1 MGMLN
6 RVIKNPITRKR
17 LMRLKEM
24 KRAYIS
30 LWIITILYITSFGA
44 ELICND
50 APLYV
55 KYNDRSYFP
64 VFKFYPDDTFTGSGR
79 QTRPDYHRIN
89 SSEGFAQNPENYMIF
104 PPIAFGPFASV
115 NPDSI
120 EVADVVL
127 VPSNPIPMIGTVNV
141 RPDLTI
147 ARSASFGPF
156 VGKTDR
162 EAKNL
167 RLTDYF
173 NIPDVI
179 HRAIG
184 IRFRNESAPAVDTAV
199 SGVDGQQIVISLS
212 SYSLRKRASK
222 TVRLTFKEIAVQGSP
237 GDDQA
242 DAIEF
247 DRELNR
253 TMLTDEKGGDNLWSR
268 LAERDQNEILK
279 HVESRFL
286 GPLDDLSLKANG
298 RSYVVHFDKEDIRFP
313 FRPVKGHLM
322 GIDGAGRDVFARI
335 LYGLR
340 TSMSFGLLLVLA
352 SMVVGIITGALQ
364 GYYGGAVD
372 ITGQRLIEIWSALPF
387 LYIMI
392 LMGSVYGRSF
402 PLLLFCYGIFNWIGI
417 SYYMRAEFLRLRQ
430 QPFVEAA
437 KCMGVASHKIIF
449 KHILP
454 NGLVPIVTFF
464 PFSLVGAIGALA
476 ALDYLGFGLPPPTPS
491 WGELLFQ
498 AQQFRWAW
506 WLILYPSLA
515 LFTVMLLGVFV
526 GEGIRNAYDP
536 KQYQRLD

>member
-1 MGMLN
+1 MKLLS
-6 RVIKNPITRKR
+6 RIIKNPITQKR

-30 LWIITILYITSFGA
+30 LWILIILYVVSFGA

-50 APLYV
+50 TPLYIE
-55 KYNDRSYFP
+55 YEGRSYFP
-64 VFKFYPDDTFTGSGR
+64 VLKFYPDNTFTGSGK
-79 QTRPDYHRIN
+79 QTRPDYHQIN
-89 SSEGFAQNPENYMIF
+89 HSADFAQNPENYMIF
-104 PPIAFGPFASV
+104 PPIAFGPYASV
-115 NPDSI
+115 NPDAI
-120 EVADVVL
+120 EVSDLITVRFT
-127 VPSNPIPMIGTVNV
+127 PMPMIGTVNIKN
-141 RPDLTI
+141 DYTI
-147 ARSASFGPF
+147 ARSVAFGPF
-156 VGKTDR
+156 MGKTEKKVR
-162 EAKNL
+162 NL

-173 NIPDVI
+173 DIPEPIQQAVS
-179 HRAIG
+179 
-184 IRFRNESAPAVDTAV
+184 IRFKNENAPAITTPTRYA
-199 SGVDGQQIVISLS
+199 DGKPIMISLS
-212 SYSLRKRASK
+212 TFSKRKRTPQ
-222 TVRLTFKEIAVQGSP
+222 TVRLTFKEVISKGASNEPQVYE
-237 GDDQA
+237 
-242 DAIEF
+242 IEF
-247 DRELNR
+247 NRELNVNQQTSEAAGR
-253 TMLTDEKGGDNLWSR
+253 NLWPKLSESVKR
-268 LAERDQNEILK
+268 EILDN
-279 HVESRFL
+279 VESRFL
-286 GPLDDLSLKANG
+286 GPQDNLRLKING
-298 RSYVVHFDKEDIRFP
+298 RSYTVAFIREDIRFP
-313 FRPVKGHLM
+313 FRPVKGHIM

-340 TSMSFGLLLVLA
+340 TSMTFGLLLVFT
-352 SMVVGIITGALQ
+352 SMVLGIIAGALQ

-372 ITGQRLIEIWSALPF
+372 MTGQRMIEIWSALPF

-417 SYYMRAEFLRLRQ
+417 SYYMRAEFLRLRE

-437 KCMGVASHKIIF
+437 KCMGIASYKIIF

-454 NGLVPIVTFF
+454 NGLVPVITFF

-476 ALDYLGFGLPPPTPS
+476 VLDYLGFGLPPPTPS

-536 KQYQRLD
+536 KRYTRLD